1 MGTTASAIQGEAAPI
16 AQRVRVS
23 YWDAEGNETVRFYSV
38 ELPRHEWPEVIISP
52 KTGLPAGLDKD
63 NPPVSEET
71 NAQKTHFE
79 YVLERRTLR
88 REKPFSI
95 VHLRGCA
102 PKGVYFS
109 LKGHLALHP

>member
-1 MGTTASAIQGEAAPI
+1 MNFSGTKGPRMGTTASAIQGEAAPI

-79 YVLERRTLR
+79 YVLERRTPEEGEALLNRALERLR
-88 REKPFSI
+88 AK
-95 VHLRGCA
+95 RG
-102 PKGVYFS
+102 VF
-109 LKGHLALHP
+109 